1 MTGKDFQAFLNS
13 PYWGCLRSDPT
24 VLELDGEE
32 RTFEDEELH
41 AEGDPFAKYE
51 SVSIISGTISDFNAS
66 SGVWETHCTLAEF
79 YNEYLEK
86 CDANPNK
93 F

>member
-13 PYWGCLRSDPT
+13 PYWGCLRSDTT
-24 VLELDGEE
+24 VLEIDGEE

-51 SVSIISGTISDFNAS
+51 SVRIISVTISDFDVS
-66 SGVWETHCTLAEF
+66 SGVWMTHSTLAEF

-86 CDANPNK
+86 RDAYPSK
-93 F
+93 V